1 MSKLEHRGVVART
14 YHRVQEELVVVL
26 PVYPGWIDQ
35 QVEQVGTG
43 IGRHW
48 KVVGRR
54 AQWLARLGPR
64 TVVERG
70 VLVQR
75 GGWDVGQHLAV
86 EAVQNAQCPTVCDP
100 TDHSGPNFPPL
111 ADRQYP
117 V

>member
-1 MSKLEHRGVVART
+1 MSKLEHRGIVART
-14 YHRVQEELVVVL
+14 YNRVQEELVVVL
-26 PVYPGWIDQ
+26 PVDPGWIGQ
-35 QVEQVGTG
+35 QVKQVSTG
-43 IGRHW
+43 IGRRR

-54 AQWLARLGPR
+54 ARWLARLGLGA
-64 TVVERG
+64 VVERG

-75 GGWDVGQHLAV
+75 GGWHVGQHLAV
-86 EAVQNAQCPTVCDP
+86 EAVQDAQCPTVCDP